1 MDELSGELEKQVD
14 VSKILGYLN
23 LSDGKPDP
31 RWQKLVNQAYTHLA
45 DHGDKQPWITLI
57 EFLADRLEEM
67 KAAGSAAFKNDKQ
80 ARKVLEYLPN
90 FLEAYR
96 AYHSDLLGHAS
107 DADLFTPF
115 FIAKVLEH
123 LLIMGLEKGF
133 PKLEDSFLK
142 LCLRQFNDFVGYRPV
157 AILETRP
164 SGEPYPHER
173 FHCVPLYLRGAGVA
187 WGPYQSII
195 TRAMDI
201 LSKADQS
208 LLLEAHLDLSC
219 LEELAMDARGYDH
232 SHPANLR
239 PNYFF
244 GEWDPHRFDNQG
256 RYTRFVLR
264 KALLD
269 ILKDRTEDPNAN
281 AEEMAFEGAGVL
293 AGTML
298 MAAAVSGRAPG
309 THEASIS
316 LASMIPGIARIRDT
330 FYEHLLSIAPEAH
343 RERLLQEKT
352 LLKQAFGGAR
362 HHLNNLLGRKRAAHV
377 QNRFI
382 GLMLANM
389 GYLDASRAQARKIDA
404 ASGRML
410 AEILG
415 LIRLGHLEIDK
426 SLWAQ
431 AAQRPLQAF
440 NIMQRAIECG
450 AIADPW
456 NVLGFQGL
464 FPLSGAREDSTR
476 DSRVDELL
484 LVVEQIFLLIA
495 RLMSEAAANGD
506 ESLVTSLEAEM
517 EAKARWWDRFAT
529 YQVSGVRYVRGAEA
543 LSSARMVARALLRW
557 HHRGETP
564 ADLAFWRDQLSSLK
578 APRSFAMIIDL
589 LLRQG
594 DQVAAQGLLMSWLS
608 QADRVPLEEGNHSF
622 HALAARWLLAT
633 AVHRE
638 KLPAKQLESRHAA
651 VRKFFEQLEA
661 NSEDYWQVPDLEP
674 LEESEA
680 EEEEDPFESAYDEMT
695 YQDTTGNDD
704 EGAVSEGPKFAPLEL
719 EDEAQDLERRLHFLA
734 SSSKL
739 WQIASYYLGS
749 RTELNDEDRKA
760 LALWMD
766 EAAVRLSRLRELA
779 DNLYSEVIP
788 EPGSDPESMMEY
800 ERQLGVRDDLVMETI
815 SAIVETAIALGS
827 MHGVTNTPLHPD
839 AFPWEAAF
847 QRVEKALLRMD
858 AEAAREALDGFRAEF
873 SKENLIYVP
882 LSQGGNPRAISR
894 VRMAQNAIDF
904 ILVNLPRLGLIR
916 ETLELVHLARNLEV
930 TKSLEGRGISEFNRH
945 FHLAFRSVIETVIE
959 TAVDDPDDVVIDQLE
974 KVCSAFEKP
983 WIEHSWTGQ
992 ISTAEGMI
1000 HQEAFSEVREFI
1012 QNYGKDI
1019 FHARFM
1025 TLANLRGVLHLGVE
1039 HYLEELTRNPD
1050 PLHPV
1055 KLAED
1060 LGEKITMKDASRLLA
1075 GIIMTVSENYQEFKD
1090 YNTTCT
1096 FSDYGNMLHVF
1107 LSFLRVK
1114 AIYERKA
1121 WLLKPRMLAHE
1132 MLARMKRSKAA
1143 RKWAD
1148 HILQLTR
1155 EDAGGCLN
1163 LLEQVEKETGV
1174 KITSVRDRIESGFVG
1189 NLAADRLCA
1198 LVEPAMGEAKKKGV
1212 PKAFRSFIEELEA
1225 IGAKPVGVGRDIPEW
1240 LIRLENEVQR
1250 VQVSHSAIAQL
1261 AEGLYKVSRRVLTVE
1276 QVSEQVN
1283 SLNEKSD
1290 SKES

>member
-1 MDELSGELEKQVD
+1 MDDLLGELGKQVD

-23 LSDGKPDP
+23 LSDGRPDP
-31 RWQKLVNQAYTHLA
+31 RWQKLLNEAYAFLA
-45 DHGDKQPWITLI
+45 DHGDKQPWITL
-57 EFLADRLEEM
+57 ADWLESQLEEL
-67 KAAGSAAFKNDKQ
+67 KANGSSVFKNDRQ
-80 ARKVLEYLPN
+80 ARKVLEYLPV
-90 FLEAYR
+90 FLDAYWS
-96 AYHSDLLGHAS
+96 YHSDLLGHAS
-107 DADLFTPF
+107 DVDLFTPF
-115 FIAKVLEH
+115 FLARVLEH
-123 LLIMGLEKGF
+123 LLTLGIEKGF

-142 LCLRQFNDFVGYRPV
+142 LTIRQFNDFVGYRPV

-173 FHCVPLYLRGAGVA
+173 FRTVPLYLRGAGVA
-187 WGPYQSII
+187 WGPYQTLISS
-195 TRAMDI
+195 ALEI
-201 LSKADQS
+201 LYQADQS
-208 LLLEAHLDLSC
+208 LALEAHLDLSC
-219 LEELAMDARGYDH
+219 LEEISMDVRGYDH

-244 GEWDPHRFDNQG
+244 GEWDPHHLDSQG
-256 RYTRFVLR
+256 RFTRFVLR

-269 ILKDRTEDPNAN
+269 ILKDRAEDPASNP
-281 AEEMAFEGAGVL
+281 EEMAFEGAGVL

-298 MAAAVSGRAPG
+298 MAAAVSGRSPG

-330 FYEHLLSIAPEAH
+330 FYEHLLTIAPEAH
-343 RERLLQEKT
+343 RRRLQEEKS

-382 GLMLANM
+382 GLLLANM

-415 LIRLGHLEIDK
+415 LIRLGHLEIDR

-440 NIMQRAIECG
+440 SVLQRAIDCG
-450 AIADPW
+450 AVADPW

-464 FPLSGAREDSTR
+464 FPLSSAREDSTR

-484 LVVEQIFLLIA
+484 VVIEQIFLLIA

-506 ESLVTSLEAEM
+506 ESLVNSLEAEM

-564 ADLAFWRDQLSSLK
+564 ADLAFWRNQLASLK

-594 DQVAAQGLLMSWLS
+594 DQVAAQGLLMSWLG
-608 QADRVPLEEGNHSF
+608 QAERVPLEEGNQSF

-638 KLPAKQLESRHAA
+638 KIPAKQLEARHAA
-651 VRKFFEQLEA
+651 VRKFFDLLEA
-661 NSEDYWQVPDLEP
+661 NSEGFWQVPELEIT
-674 LEESEA
+674 EASET
-680 EEEEDPFESAYDEMT
+680 EEEEDPFESAYEDVT
-695 YQDTTGNDD
+695 YQDTTGNDE

-719 EDEAQDLERRLHFLA
+719 EDEAQDLERRLDFLA

-739 WQIASYYLGS
+739 WQIAAYYLGS

-760 LALWMD
+760 LAGWMNS
-766 EAAVRLSRLRELA
+766 ASMRLTKLKRLA
-779 DNLYSEVIP
+779 DNLHAEVVP
-788 EPGSDPESMMEY
+788 EPGNDPEAMIEY
-800 ERQLGVRDDLVMETI
+800 ERQLGVRNDLVMETI
-815 SAIVETAIALGS
+815 SAAVETAIALSS
-827 MHGVTNTPLHPD
+827 MHGVMGVPCHED
-839 AFPWEAAF
+839 AYPWETAF
-847 QRVEKALLRMD
+847 QKLEKALLCMD
-858 AEAAREALDGFRAEF
+858 AREARLALVDFREQFAR
-873 SKENLIYVP
+873 ENLIYVP
-882 LSQGGNPRAISR
+882 LSQGGNPAAIAR

-916 ETLELVHLARNLEV
+916 ETLDMIQLARHLEV
-930 TKSLEGRGISEFNRH
+930 TKTIQGRGVSEFNRH
-945 FHLAFRSVIETVIE
+945 FHFGFRAVVETVIE
-959 TAVDDPDDVVIDQLE
+959 TAVDDPDQVVLDQLE
-974 KVCSAFEKP
+974 KACSAFEKP
-983 WIEHSWTGQ
+983 WVEHSWTGQ

-1000 HQEAFSEVREFI
+1000 HQEAFNEVKDFI
-1012 QNYGKDI
+1012 QNYGKDL

-1039 HYLEELTRNPD
+1039 NYLEEMTRNPD

-1060 LGEKITMKDASRLLA
+1060 LGDRISTRDAARLL
-1075 GIIMTVSENYQEFKD
+1075 GGVIMTVSENYQEFKD

-1096 FSDYGNMLHVF
+1096 FSDYGNMLHVL

-1114 AIYERKA
+1114 AIFERKA

-1132 MLARMKRSKAA
+1132 MLARLKRAKAA
-1143 RKWAD
+1143 KRWAER
-1148 HILQLTR
+1148 ILELTR
-1155 EDAGGCLN
+1155 DDARVCLV
-1163 LLEQVEKETGV
+1163 LLDQVEKETGV
-1174 KITSVRDRIESGFVG
+1174 RITSVRDRLEGGFVG

-1212 PKAFRSFIEELEA
+1212 PKAFRSFLEELEGL
-1225 IGAKPVGVGRDIPEW
+1225 GAKPIGVGRDIPEW
-1240 LIRLENEVQR
+1240 LVRLEAEVQR
-1250 VQVSHSAIAQL
+1250 VQMSHSAIAQL
-1261 AEGLYKVSRRVLTVE
+1261 AEGLYKINRLTLSVDQVNE
-1276 QVSEQVN
+1276 QVDSLDQTGEQ
-1283 SLNEKSD
+1283 KS
-1290 SKES
+1290 S